1 MIVRQDDPGAAVLQR
16 VGDDFPKGKD
26 GAGLVPFMAGDV
38 QAASKII
45 DMRDPQAFAPRV
57 EFGKAACEKAARG
70 SESIE
75 LKWTFGALIMHV
87 SLTM

>member
-1 MIVRQDDPGAAVLQR
+1 MIVGKHDPGASVLDG
-16 VGDDFPKGKD
+16 VSDDQSYREGRTRFVALV
-26 GAGLVPFMAGDV
+26 AGYVEAARLVV
-38 QAASKII
+38 